1 MFFLQ
6 ESAQVQVTDFNTISG
21 DQKPDGRL
29 DFTYTYTETAS
40 AAEQVEIYLVLLEN
54 ATTSYVD
61 ELIKENAGSSDECK
75 QSVKNCQSSIPESST
90 APLQDKVKEKLVKIQ
105 EIEIQLRTNF
115 YLCFSLRTT
124 PPPTCVTGKENIL
137 KDLAEIISKNE
148 MSKLKSLLKDAINC
162 VKAYL
167 DSCVK
172 H

>member
-6 ESAQVQVTDFNTISG
+6 ESAQIPVTDFNTISG

-29 DFTYTYTETAS
+29 NFTYTYTETAS
-40 AAEQVEIYLVLLEN
+40 AAEQVEIFLVLLEN

-61 ELIKENAGSSDECK
+61 ELIKKNAGSSDECK
-75 QSVKNCQSSIPESST
+75 QSVKNCQSSIPESSI
-90 APLQDKVKEKLVKIQ
+90 APLWDKVKEKRVKIQ

-115 YLCFSLRTT
+115 NLCFSLGTT

-137 KDLAEIISKNE
+137 KDLAKIISKKE

-172 H
+172 S